1 MELSGRSVFLKL
13 EHELESP
20 KGIVET
26 CIVGPPP
33 QSSFFS
39 LPEVVPEDVH

>member
-1 MELSGRSVFLKL
+1 MELPGRSAFLKL

-20 KGIVET
+20 RRIVET
-26 CIVGPPP
+26 YIVGPPS
-33 QSSFFS
+33 QSFFFS